1 MKIATWSGPRNIS
14 TALMRSWS
22 SREDTTVVDEP
33 FYASYLFN
41 TQLKH
46 PAYKEIISQYAID
59 YEEVVENIC
68 GDIPKN
74 KKIWYQK
81 HMAHHIN
88 NFDSLSWVLNLKN
101 CILIRNPGYVINSYI
116 KKNKLNNIEE
126 LGYIQQFKIMNYLI
140 KNNTPFIVVE
150 ADSLLNNPKKIL
162 KLWCEYLDI
171 PFTQKMLKWD
181 KGYHPND
188 GIWST
193 HWYNNVIKSS
203 SFTRS
208 SKRNEDVKKEYLE
221 IYDECMFYYK
231 KIKKFQL

>member
-1 MKIATWSGPRNIS
+1 MIVACWSGPRNIS

-22 SREDTTVVDEP
+22 SRKDTFVTDEP
-33 FYASYLFN
+33 FYAYYLKE
-41 TQLKH
+41 TKLKH
-46 PAYKEIISQYAID
+46 PMHREIITKYSSNYNEIIK
-59 YEEVVENIC
+59 YLTNK
-68 GDIPKN
+68 IPDN
-74 KKIWYQK
+74 RKIWYQK

-88 NFDSLSWVLNLKN
+88 NFNSLSWILNFKN
-101 CILIRNPGYVINSYI
+101 CILIRNPEYVINSYL

-150 ADSLLNNPKKIL
+150 ADTLLNNPKKIL

-181 KGYHPND
+181 KGYHQND
-188 GIWST
+188 GIWSS

-203 SFTRS
+203 SFKRS
-208 SKRNEDVKKEYLE
+208 SKKNEGVKKEYLE